1 MKRLVSLA
9 LMLVLA
15 VPILSAVA
23 QLPVPGAH
31 DAPIR
36 THVAQRYLERGV
48 EETGSQNIITA
59 VLLDYRLFD
68 TFGEAAVIFTAL
80 VGVLAV
86 LSAGG
91 RVSRS
96 AARREDDGAPGEVT
110 RFIVTR
116 TVPAIV
122 VFGVYTIVAGH
133 DSPGGAFQGGVVLG
147 AALIAFSLGA
157 GTRRARALVS
167 DGALPWM
174 QGAAMLTFLVF
185 ALAGLVIGEGMLRYP
200 LVDTVPAAREWLM
213 LVIEAGIGVAGAA
226 IIVTM
231 FWSMEARR

>member
-23 QLPVPGAH
+23 QLPVPGAP

-48 EETGSQNIITA
+48 EETGSQNIVTG
-59 VLLDYRLFD
+59 VLLEYRLFD

-96 AARREDDGAPGEVT
+96 AGQRDDAAPGEVT

-122 VFGVYTIVAGH
+122 VFGVYLIVAGH

-157 GTRRARALVS
+157 GTERVRALVS
-167 DGALPWM
+167 GRALSWM
-174 QGAAMLTFLVF
+174 QAASMLTFLVF
-185 ALAGLVIGEGMLRYP
+185 ALTGLLLGDGMFRYP
-200 LVDTVPAAREWLM
+200 LVDTIPAAREWLA
-213 LVIEAGIGVAGAA
+213 LAIEAGIGVAGAA

-231 FWSMEARR
+231 FWSMEGRR